1 MKFRCCCLALVVC
14 TVKCSE
20 VLAHIELPKK
30 SEGKQSILFYN
41 QSLEEGIV
49 PDIWKLSKITPVDK
63 GGDITDPTNN
73 SVFTQVF

>member
-1 MKFRCCCLALVVC
+1 MLGGISSYRA
-14 TVKCSE
+14 T
-20 VLAHIELPKK
+20 KK
-30 SEGKQSILFYN
+30 SEGKQSILIYS